1 MMQTKYLNTKEYN
14 GSSGTTIYF
23 MGPYGGRALYF
34 KPFFMAMTRR
44 HYRIVYIQ
52 PRTSSVDSLN
62 PKNLSATI
70 YELTE
75 YVSDDMSHRKGDD
88 FVIVGVSL
96 GSYLGLNLLG
106 VVPIY
111 KYVAIAGGAPIL
123 EVFKDARLF
132 AKSRKKLREVEGAE
146 ESLYLHW
153 QPHDTNFKKRNL
165 TGVKAVVFNSDGD
178 RIITPSK
185 RDLFLEQLSAAGVV
199 VNTDSRGS
207 ISHTLQALKTNL
219 LVDNIDAFIRSE

>member
-1 MMQTKYLNTKEYN
+1 MQTKYLNTKEYN

-106 VVPIY
+106 VVQFISMLQLRVVLQFL
-111 KYVAIAGGAPIL
+111 KCLKTRDFLQNL
-123 EVFKDARLF
+123 EKNCG
-132 AKSRKKLREVEGAE
+132 KLRGQKNH
-146 ESLYLHW
+146 STCTGNHTIRTL
-153 QPHDTNFKKRNL
+153 RNE
-165 TGVKAVVFNSDGD
+165 T
-178 RIITPSK
+178 
-185 RDLFLEQLSAAGVV
+185 
-199 VNTDSRGS
+199 
-207 ISHTLQALKTNL
+207 
-219 LVDNIDAFIRSE
+219 